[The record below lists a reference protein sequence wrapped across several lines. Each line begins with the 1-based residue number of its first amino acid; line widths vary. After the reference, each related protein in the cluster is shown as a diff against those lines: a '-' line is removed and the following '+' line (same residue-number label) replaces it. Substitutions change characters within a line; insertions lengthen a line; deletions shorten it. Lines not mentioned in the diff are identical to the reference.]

1 MGLLRTTTT
10 KTAMMI
16 RKMKKNT
23 ERPELLYADQNIKN
37 FWRFFKKFLKMLSVR
52 RDDFKHM

>member
-16 RKMKKNT
+16 REMKKNT
-23 ERPELLYADQNIKN
+23 ERPELLYAG
-37 FWRFFKKFLKMLSVR
+37 
-52 RDDFKHM
+52 